1 IAPEQTRLFEAH
13 EENSDEEE
21 EDEPQEEL
29 EEEGNDG
36 LDDYPKTETIIP
48 FEEPE
53 IKEGY
58 EEETKSFGVIDE
70 KPSFDN
76 TVDISAIGSYV
87 RETEKEKE
95 KEYKSR
101 TFRVRLRKRPE
112 TAIPDL
118 SVNENDEEEDDYSF
132 LNDIFESKRRTYE
145 KPVEEKHEEV
155 FDEIGDAEEPTEIF
169 ISDGS
174 LPTEEIERPH
184 FAPVKEEESEP
195 VTEKEESAV
204 EDSYDVS
211 AFYIKDD
218 TEESTSRSNS
228 RSEYVSRNQ
237 VEKIASD
244 YSNGILK
251 SKIKIITVA
260 LLAFV
265 LLVLENALYI
275 GVDIPKLLHISP
287 SSAYVLLDLQVFII
301 ACAISYADFYHGVV
315 AIFKKKIVPES
326 FAVCIALTTIVYNVT
341 LCIAGMAYP
350 PMYSFPAIFL
360 VLFSLIAK
368 HIELI
373 GESETF
379 RCVSSQGDK
388 LVADVI
394 PIENVS
400 QSVKD
405 SFVAKNKSLEVMRIK
420 KVGFVDGYF
429 ERMSKKCNDY
439 KQNGMLLLASFGF
452 SLIMGVLSLILSPAP
467 SFVSFFAT
475 FLASALFSVSLSTF
489 FSHVWPVFVLE
500 RKAVSSECAIM
511 GESSVNEY
519 ADVSLIS
526 FEDVEAFPTAKA
538 KINGIKVFNE
548 ARPDEVFYYISSVFA
563 LIGGPLCGIFREA
576 FAELGMSHN
585 VKLTE
590 SSQNGITATVDGRE
604 FKIGK
609 GAYMEKNGITLFYDS
624 DDEIQL
630 EKGNVSAMFVSE
642 GGELLAKFYI
652 EYNISTRF
660 VANAL
665 KLKENG
671 VLSVI
676 RSYDPNIDERLIEK
690 ISSLDSSFV
699 SVVKKDE
706 TQVYDYA
713 QLRVNS
719 GLVTGSISKEII
731 RMIFRCI
738 RTKRVIEQGKTVKL
752 ITSLFGMLISL
763 VSVILG
769 IITWLPPLTM
779 TLVSLLSLM
788 PVLILGKTVS
798 KD

>member
-1 IAPEQTRLFEAH
+1 
-13 EENSDEEE
+13 
-21 EDEPQEEL
+21 
-29 EEEGNDG
+29 
-36 LDDYPKTETIIP
+36 
-48 FEEPE
+48 
-53 IKEGY
+53 
-58 EEETKSFGVIDE
+58 
-70 KPSFDN
+70 
-76 TVDISAIGSYV
+76 
-87 RETEKEKE
+87 
-95 KEYKSR
+95 
-101 TFRVRLRKRPE
+101 
-112 TAIPDL
+112 
-118 SVNENDEEEDDYSF
+118 
-132 LNDIFESKRRTYE
+132 
-145 KPVEEKHEEV
+145 
-155 FDEIGDAEEPTEIF
+155 
-169 ISDGS
+169 
-174 LPTEEIERPH
+174 
-184 FAPVKEEESEP
+184 
-195 VTEKEESAV
+195 
-204 EDSYDVS
+204 
-211 AFYIKDD
+211 
-218 TEESTSRSNS
+218 
-228 RSEYVSRNQ
+228 
-237 VEKIASD
+237 
-244 YSNGILK
+244 
-251 SKIKIITVA
+251 
-260 LLAFV
+260 
-265 LLVLENALYI
+265 
-275 GVDIPKLLHISP
+275 
-287 SSAYVLLDLQVFII
+287 
-301 ACAISYADFYHGVV
+301 
-315 AIFKKKIVPES
+315 
-326 FAVCIALTTIVYNVT
+326 
-341 LCIAGMAYP
+341 
-350 PMYSFPAIFL
+350 
-360 VLFSLIAK
+360 
-368 HIELI
+368 
-373 GESETF
+373 
-379 RCVSSQGDK
+379 
-388 LVADVI
+388 
-394 PIENVS
+394 
-400 QSVKD
+400 
-405 SFVAKNKSLEVMRIK
+405 
-420 KVGFVDGYF
+420 
-429 ERMSKKCNDY
+429 
-439 KQNGMLLLASFGF
+439 
-452 SLIMGVLSLILSPAP
+452 
-467 SFVSFFAT
+467 
-475 FLASALFSVSLSTF
+475 
-489 FSHVWPVFVLE
+489 VLE